1 MIDKTERQSAVS
13 LLSVGAKEG
22 RESGFSNRDPRPN
35 MSETTTN
42 TTRNAANARTSASIG
57 KDSGALVFGSVLY
70 DFNSERPDELEA
82 KAGENIIVVAQT
94 DPEWFVAKPIG
105 RLGGPG
111 LIPVSFIEIKD
122 MATGQPVSDPVEAV
136 KKAGVPT
143 VEYWKE
149 MAAEY
154 KKSSI
159 SLGRLDASQQVTSEM
174 GISPGSA
181 QTPYSQLPYASYHT
195 ASDTSGPPA
204 GQHHRQSPQLPRMAS
219 LPRFCFDNDNYWYV
233 IECQM
238 EDGQNWELWREYR
251 NFYDFQIELKKNFP
265 VEAGLTGLGR
275 TLPFLP
281 GPVPTVTDAI
291 ASARRPSLDD
301 YVRKILLMPAH
312 ISESKLVREFFAP
325 KLKDIPCLDRRL
337 SGASQDSAQNYASRS
352 ASRQSSSGA
361 MNGNVQSGMPPPSNH
376 LVSADPGY
384 LQTMNRQ
391 PSSLTQESVTSSNAP
406 TSASAIKVKV
416 MFEGEI
422 IVIRVPS
429 DITYLELL
437 EKLKYRLNVSED
449 LVLRY
454 KDEPSNSTVCLNNE
468 KDLAGALQMNSKL
481 TVFVDYAS

>member
-1 MIDKTERQSAVS
+1 MCAKSLTHGFQVIKALSDYTPDPNDKEKLAFRKGDFFYVISREDDPYWYEACNPKARGLVPVKFFEVIDKTERQSAVS

-181 QTPYSQLPYASYHT
+181 QTPYSQLPYVSCEYVTILDVVRPLIGIFPSY
-195 ASDTSGPPA
+195 
-204 GQHHRQSPQLPRMAS
+204 RLPIT
-219 LPRFCFDNDNYWYV
+219 PH
-233 IECQM
+233 Q
-238 EDGQNWELWREYR
+238 
-251 NFYDFQIELKKNFP
+251 
-265 VEAGLTGLGR
+265 T
-275 TLPFLP
+275 
-281 GPVPTVTDAI
+281 
-291 ASARRPSLDD
+291 
-301 YVRKILLMPAH
+301 
-312 ISESKLVREFFAP
+312 
-325 KLKDIPCLDRRL
+325 
-337 SGASQDSAQNYASRS
+337 
-352 ASRQSSSGA
+352 
-361 MNGNVQSGMPPPSNH
+361 H
-376 LVSADPGY
+376 LVHQQASITDSRRSCREWLLCPDFVSTTIIIG
-384 LQTMNRQ
+384 M
-391 PSSLTQESVTSSNAP
+391 SSNA
-406 TSASAIKVKV
+406 KWRMVKIGNC
-416 MFEGEI
+416 GENI
-422 IVIRVPS
+422 GISMI
-429 DITYLELL
+429 
-437 EKLKYRLNVSED
+437 
-449 LVLRY
+449 
-454 KDEPSNSTVCLNNE
+454 
-468 KDLAGALQMNSKL
+468 SK
-481 TVFVDYAS
+481 